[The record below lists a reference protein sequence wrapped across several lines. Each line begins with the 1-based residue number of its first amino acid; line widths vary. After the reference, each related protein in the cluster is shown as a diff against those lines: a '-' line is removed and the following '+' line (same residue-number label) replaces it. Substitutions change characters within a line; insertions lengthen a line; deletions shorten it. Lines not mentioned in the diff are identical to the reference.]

1 MEFDTDP
8 ALLPGYP
15 AGIRILS
22 ASIVLNSARSI
33 SLFLTQVYGDFFL
46 SISYHITC
54 VPHFWRQQ
62 REEGVAQV
70 FVREAEEADLCIEK
84 LHGRWFAEK
93 EIIAET
99 WDGVPYP
106 SKSTR
111 AIGCSEVNSRNV
123 V

>member
-15 AGIRILS
+15 PDIREYRAKFGEVNKI
-22 ASIVLNSARSI
+22 IVFDT
-33 SLFLTQVYGDFFL
+33 SLWCLFL

-62 REEGVAQV
+62 HEEGVAQV